1 MNVLN
6 SLIFHSSLRPAVM
19 LMTNRSSR
27 GTCLTYTN
35 DFSIAEI
42 PLLLSSSA
50 VGLTTWNTDRNMY
63 VGKEKRMLSF
73 SASLSWNFF

>member
-1 MNVLN
+1 MTVLN
-6 SLIFHSSLRPAVM
+6 SLIFHRSLNPAVM

-42 PLLLSSSA
+42 FL
-50 VGLTTWNTDRNMY
+50 V
-63 VGKEKRMLSF
+63 E
-73 SASLSWNFF
+73 